1 MNILQSDSIFKSI
14 WLLPIIGGSR
24 VSWKLNLINTVSQST
39 PLAVSPQTQLFEY
52 AILQLLSILIFS
64 RYLSNFCS
72 MFFILIGH
80 KLFVRIREK
89 KFCSTLFQIY

>member
-39 PLAVSPQTQLFEY
+39 PLAVS
-52 AILQLLSILIFS
+52 
-64 RYLSNFCS
+64 R
-72 MFFILIGH
+72 
-80 KLFVRIREK
+80 RR
-89 KFCSTLFQIY
+89 STLNTLFFSC